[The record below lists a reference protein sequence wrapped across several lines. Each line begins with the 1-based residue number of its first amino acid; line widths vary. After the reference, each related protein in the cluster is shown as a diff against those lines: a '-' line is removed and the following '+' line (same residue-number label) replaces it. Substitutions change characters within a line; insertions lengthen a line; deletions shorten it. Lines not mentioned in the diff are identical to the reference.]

1 MKSDRLSSCLLTLC
15 LMLTTCCCIVVRAN
29 SPPEFLLDPDQS
41 RGGDIVIRLKEGPDT
56 PPGTV
61 IYRVKA
67 FDPDGDILTF
77 GLISSDSNAE
87 LVEIVND
94 SNEASIV
101 LKKELDAESER
112 EHQLVLTLTD
122 DR

>member
-1 MKSDRLSSCLLTLC
+1 M
-15 LMLTTCCCIVVRAN
+15 
-29 SPPEFLLDPDQS
+29 
-41 RGGDIVIRLKEGPDT
+41 IRLKEGPDT

-61 IYRVKA
+61 IFRVKA
-67 FDPDGDILTF
+67 FDPDGDALTF
-77 GLISSDSNAE
+77 GPISSDSNAD
-87 LVEIVND
+87 LVDIVND

-101 LKKELDAESER
+101 LKRELDAEAQR

>member
-1 MKSDRLSSCLLTLC
+1 MLTLC
-15 LMLTTCCCIVVRAN
+15 LMSTCCWKVVRAN

-67 FDPDGDILTF
+67 FDPDGDALTF
-77 GLISSDSNAE
+77 GMISSDSNAE

-112 EHQLVLTLTD
+112 EHQLVLTLSD

>member
-1 MKSDRLSSCLLTLC
+1 MSFWREISNVAEVRLKKLTFK
-15 LMLTTCCCIVVRAN
+15 TF
-29 SPPEFLLDPDQS
+29 SP
-41 RGGDIVIRLKEGPDT
+41 LKEGPDT

-61 IYRVKA
+61 VYRVKA
-67 FDPDGDILTF
+67 FDADGDDLTF
-77 GLISSDSNAE
+77 GLISSDSNAD
-87 LVEIVND
+87 LVDIVNE

-101 LKKELDAESER
+101 LKRELDAESQR

>member
-1 MKSDRLSSCLLTLC
+1 MKSSGLCSCLLTLC
-15 LMLTTCCCIVVRAN
+15 LMSTCGWKVVRAN

-67 FDPDGDILTF
+67 FDPDGDALTF
-77 GLISSDSNAE
+77 GMISSDSNAE

-112 EHQLVLTLTD
+112 EHQLVLTLSD

>member
-1 MKSDRLSSCLLTLC
+1 MKSGLSSCLLTLC
-15 LMLTTCCCIVVRAN
+15 LMSTRCCVVVQAN

-67 FDPDGDILTF
+67 FDPDGDALTF
-77 GLISSDSNAE
+77 GMISSDSNAE

-112 EHQLVLTLTD
+112 EHQLVLTLSD

>member
-1 MKSDRLSSCLLTLC
+1 MLTLC
-15 LMLTTCCCIVVRAN
+15 LMSTCCCVVVQAN

-67 FDPDGDILTF
+67 FDPDGDALTF
-77 GLISSDSNAE
+77 GMISSDSNAE

-112 EHQLVLTLTD
+112 EHQLVLTLSD

>member
-1 MKSDRLSSCLLTLC
+1 MRQLTQLIVSCLFTLC
-15 LMLTTCCCIVVRAN
+15 WAN
-29 SPPEFLLDPDQS
+29 SPPEFLLDQDQS

-61 IYRVKA
+61 VYRVKA
-67 FDPDGDILTF
+67 FDADGDDLTF
-77 GLISSDSNAE
+77 GLISSDSNAD
-87 LVEIVND
+87 LVDIVNE

-101 LKKELDAESER
+101 LKRELDAEAQR

>member
-1 MKSDRLSSCLLTLC
+1 MKNSGLSSYLLTLC
-15 LMLTTCCCIVVRAN
+15 LMSTCGWKVVWAN

-67 FDPDGDILTF
+67 FDPDGDALTF
-77 GLISSDSNAE
+77 GMISSDSNAE

-112 EHQLVLTLTD
+112 EHQLVLTLSD